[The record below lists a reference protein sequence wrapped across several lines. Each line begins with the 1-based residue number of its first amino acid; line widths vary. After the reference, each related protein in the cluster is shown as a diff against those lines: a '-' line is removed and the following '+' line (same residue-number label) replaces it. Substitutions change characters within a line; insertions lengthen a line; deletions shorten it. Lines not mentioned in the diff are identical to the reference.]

1 MDRVMV
7 AGVEREAGAGRVTLL
22 WACAVLLAL
31 GGVVGCGEEP
41 PPVAERDQVMSEGVS
56 ETSKSNRTSGVI
68 PEHQLNALRKAG
80 GVEAQLREAEVKR
93 RTQLE
98 TLGD

>member
-1 MDRVMV
+1 MAD
-7 AGVEREAGAGRVTLL
+7 AERETGAGRVILQ

-41 PPVAERDQVMSEGVS
+41 PPVAERDQAMSEGVS
-56 ETSKSNRTSGVI
+56 EPSKANRTSGVI
-68 PEHQLNALRKAG
+68 PEYQLNALRKAG
-80 GVEAQLREAEVKR
+80 GVEAQLRDAEAKR

-98 TLGD
+98 TLGN